1 MKHFIS
7 GVEKEHPVK
16 TRTSLWSLILTGG
29 LLGVVLVC
37 RIAPVHGQT
46 LEELHQRALKEG
58 GTVNFYGTLAQITSA
73 KILSVFEKR
82 FPGIKV
88 NQIDATPD
96 KLAARAIAEARG
108 GKTLADVFQTQ
119 LENIV
124 QLYEQ
129 GLLLERLPPEADAY
143 PANFKG
149 SYWLATEFD
158 YIIGSW
164 NKNLVKKDEEPKEFD
179 DFADPRWKGRLVA
192 EPRDVELLVGL
203 AKYKF
208 KSDEKAIA
216 LLRKIAANNVQFHRG
231 HSAIAELLVAGQA
244 VACVTCFSHHYPPR
258 IKKGAPVDYM
268 LSEGVAAISGQA
280 VFKDAPHPNAAWLF
294 ARWVASEEGQV
305 AYAQGS
311 RNPAHP
317 KVEPVEKT
325 RPQRIYA
332 LVVADYKDFPK
343 YEKIWK
349 EIFALR

>member
-1 MKHFIS
+1 MRNANLRAEVAI
-7 GVEKEHPVK
+7 GWALVVV
-16 TRTSLWSLILTGG
+16 
-29 LLGVVLVC
+29 LLGSVV
-37 RIAPVHGQT
+37 PVHSQT
-46 LEELHQRALKEG
+46 MEELHQRALKEG
-58 GTVNFYGTLAQITSA
+58 GTVNFYGTLAQITAA
-73 KILSVFEKR
+73 KILAVFEKR
-82 FPGIKV
+82 FPGMRV

-108 GKTLADVFQTQ
+108 GKVLGDVFQTQ
-119 LENIV
+119 LENVV

-129 GLLLERLPPEADAY
+129 GLLLEKLPPEADAY
-143 PANFKG
+143 PASFKG
-149 SYWLATEFD
+149 PYWMATEFD
-158 YIIGSW
+158 YIIGAW
-164 NKNLVKKDEEPKEFD
+164 NTNLVKKEETPKEFD
-179 DFADPRWKGRLVA
+179 DFADSRWKGRLVA

-216 LLRKIAANNVQFHRG
+216 LLRRMAANNVVFHRG

-268 LSEGVAAISGQA
+268 LSEGVAAISAQA

-294 ARWVASEEGQV
+294 ARWVASEEGQR
-305 AYAQGS
+305 AYAEGS

-325 RPQRIYA
+325 RPQRIYP
-332 LVVADYKDFPK
+332 LVVADYKQFPK
-343 YEKIWK
+343 YEKIWR
-349 EIFALR
+349 EIFGLR

>member
-1 MKHFIS
+1 VFVSTK
-7 GVEKEHPVK
+7 EKRPP
-16 TRTSLWSLILTGG
+16 LYSLIVVLS
-29 LLGVVLVC
+29 LFLSLGVTAVQ
-37 RIAPVHGQT
+37 GQT
-46 LEELHQRALKEG
+46 LEELHQSALKEG
-58 GTVNFYGTLAQITSA
+58 GTVNFYGTLAQITAA
-73 KILSVFEKR
+73 KILGVFEKR
-82 FPGIKV
+82 FPGMRI

-119 LENIV
+119 LENVV

-129 GLLLERLPPEADAY
+129 GLLLEKLPPEATAY
-143 PANFKG
+143 PDAFKG
-149 SYWLATEFD
+149 TYWLATEFD
-158 YIIGSW
+158 YIIGAW
-164 NKNLVKKDEEPKEFD
+164 NTNLVKRGEEPKEFD
-179 DFADPRWKGRLVA
+179 DFGDPRWKGRLVA

-216 LLRKIAANNVQFHRG
+216 LLRRIAANDVQFHRG
-231 HSAIAELLVAGQA
+231 HSAIAELLVGGQA

-268 LSEGVAAISGQA
+268 LSEGVAAISAQA
-280 VFKDAPHPNAAWLF
+280 VFKNAPHPNGAWLF
-294 ARWVASEEGQV
+294 ARWVASEEGQA

-325 RPQRIYA
+325 RPQKIYP
-332 LVVADYKDFPK
+332 LVVNDYKDFPK
-343 YEKIWK
+343 YEKIWR
-349 EIFALR
+349 EIFGLR